1 MENALLFADMSS
13 FSDHLPA
20 QYLSHNRGF
29 FVVCLQCKV
38 SSTSSCT
45 GIETC
50 PDYKKNTGYTQSVF
64 LNRAPL
70 ERAGHFSENARLF
83 LKTTKNS
90 PICQPSIN
98 TV

>member
-64 LNRAPL
+64 LSRAPL
-70 ERAGHFSENARLF
+70 EQAGHLLKMPVFF
-83 LKTTKNS
+83 LKRQKLD
-90 PICQPSIN
+90 
-98 TV
+98 